1 MQIESYMECEQTE
14 QIKRQHFLKP
24 TVLLLTVTP
33 GGSGGPHWGSPDC
46 PKRPSSSQRSSE
58 MPLACSSELDRLG
71 AGQGDRAGR
80 RSAGLPGVTDP
91 YASRIPG
98 PPVFLLLKQGLA

>member
-14 QIKRQHFLKP
+14 QIKRQHFLEP

-46 PKRPSSSQRSSE
+46 PKHPSSSQRSSE

-71 AGQGDRAGR
+71 AGQGDRTGR
-80 RSAGLPGVTDP
+80 RRAGLPGVTDP

-98 PPVFLLLKQGLA
+98 PPVFPLLKQGLA